1 MKNILLILTAVALIT
16 PVTRA
21 EEKADAAKAD
31 VKVTLTGNDQM
42 KYDKAEIEVEAGQT
56 VALTFKNIG
65 ALPKAAM
72 GHNVVILK
80 PGSDIPKF
88 AIGGVAN
95 KAGDYLP
102 LDPAL
107 AAQVVA
113 KTKILGPKEEETIV
127 FKVPAAGD
135 YPFLCTFPGHFGVMK
150 GVLKVKSAT
159 FSPELNKAAL

>member
-1 MKNILLILTAVALIT
+1 MKNILLILTAAALML
-16 PVTRA
+16 PVSRA
-21 EEKADAAKAD
+21 EEKADATKAD
-31 VKVTLTGNDQM
+31 FKVTITGNDQM
-42 KYDKAEIEVEAGQT
+42 KYDKAEIEVKAGQT

-95 KAGDYLP
+95 AAGDYLP

-107 AAQVVA
+107 IAQIVA

-127 FKVPAAGD
+127 FKAPAAGD

-150 GVLKVKSAT
+150 GVLKVK
-159 FSPELNKAAL
+159 

>member
-1 MKNILLILTAVALIT
+1 MSNTAHVPAIMKNILLILTAMVFMF
-16 PVTRA
+16 PVCRA
-21 EEKADAAKAD
+21 EEKADTPKAD
-31 VKVTLTGNDQM
+31 VEVTITGNDQM
-42 KYDKAEIEVEAGQT
+42 KYDKAEIEVKAGQT

-95 KAGDYLP
+95 AAGDYLP

-135 YPFLCTFPGHFGVMK
+135 YPFLCTFPGHFGGMK
-150 GVLKVKSAT
+150 GVLKAK
-159 FSPELNKAAL
+159 

>member
-1 MKNILLILTAVALIT
+1 MKNILLILTAMVFMF
-16 PVTRA
+16 PVCWA
-21 EEKADAAKAD
+21 EEKADTPKAD
-31 VKVTLTGNDQM
+31 VEVTITGNDQM
-42 KYDKAEIEVEAGQT
+42 KYDKAEIEVKAGQT

-95 KAGDYLP
+95 AAGDYLP

-150 GVLKVKSAT
+150 GVLKAK
-159 FSPELNKAAL
+159 

>member
-1 MKNILLILTAVALIT
+1 MSNTAHVPASMKNILLILTAMVFMF
-16 PVTRA
+16 PVCWA
-21 EEKADAAKAD
+21 EEKADTPKAD
-31 VKVTLTGNDQM
+31 VEVTITGNDQM
-42 KYDKAEIEVEAGQT
+42 KYDKAEIEVKAGQT

-95 KAGDYLP
+95 AAGDYLP

-127 FKVPAAGD
+127 FKVPTAGD

-150 GVLKVKSAT
+150 GVLKAK
-159 FSPELNKAAL
+159 

>member
-1 MKNILLILTAVALIT
+1 LSNTAHVPAIMKNILFILTAMVFMF
-16 PVTRA
+16 PVCRA
-21 EEKADAAKAD
+21 EEKADTPKAD
-31 VKVTLTGNDQM
+31 VEVTITGNDQM
-42 KYDKAEIEVEAGQT
+42 KYDKAEIEVKAGQT

-95 KAGDYLP
+95 AAGDYLP

-150 GVLKVKSAT
+150 GVLKAK
-159 FSPELNKAAL
+159 

>member
-1 MKNILLILTAVALIT
+1 MKNILLILTAAALMI
-16 PVTRA
+16 PVSRA
-21 EEKADAAKAD
+21 EEKADATKAD
-31 VKVTLTGNDQM
+31 FKVTITGNDQM
-42 KYDKAEIEVEAGQT
+42 KYDKAEIEVKAGQT

-95 KAGDYLP
+95 AAGDYLP

-107 AAQVVA
+107 IAQIVA

-127 FKVPAAGD
+127 FKAPAAGD

-150 GVLKVKSAT
+150 GILKVK
-159 FSPELNKAAL
+159 

>member
-1 MKNILLILTAVALIT
+1 MSNTAHVPAIMKNILLILTAMVFMF
-16 PVTRA
+16 PVCWA
-21 EEKADAAKAD
+21 EEKADTPKAD
-31 VKVTLTGNDQM
+31 VEVTITGNDQM
-42 KYDKAEIEVEAGQT
+42 KYDKAEIEVKAGQT

-95 KAGDYLP
+95 AAGDYLP

-150 GVLKVKSAT
+150 GVLKAK
-159 FSPELNKAAL
+159 

>member
-1 MKNILLILTAVALIT
+1 MKNILFILTAMVFMF
-16 PVTRA
+16 PVCRA
-21 EEKADAAKAD
+21 EEKADTPKAD
-31 VKVTLTGNDQM
+31 VEVTITGNDQM
-42 KYDKAEIEVEAGQT
+42 KYDKAEIEVKAGQT

-95 KAGDYLP
+95 AAGDYLP

-150 GVLKVKSAT
+150 GVLKAK
-159 FSPELNKAAL
+159 

>member
-1 MKNILLILTAVALIT
+1 MKNILLILTAAALMI
-16 PVTRA
+16 PVSRA
-21 EEKADAAKAD
+21 EEKADATKAD
-31 VKVTLTGNDQM
+31 FKVTITGNDQM
-42 KYDKAEIEVEAGQT
+42 KYDKAEIEVKAGQT

-95 KAGDYLP
+95 AAGDYLP

-107 AAQVVA
+107 IAQIVA

-127 FKVPAAGD
+127 FKAPAAGD

-150 GVLKVKSAT
+150 GVLKVK
-159 FSPELNKAAL
+159 

>member
-1 MKNILLILTAVALIT
+1 MSNTAHVPASMKNILLILTAMVFMF
-16 PVTRA
+16 PVCWA
-21 EEKADAAKAD
+21 EEKADTPKAD
-31 VKVTLTGNDQM
+31 VEVTITGNDQM
-42 KYDKAEIEVEAGQT
+42 KYDKAEIEVKAGQT

-95 KAGDYLP
+95 AAGDYLP

-127 FKVPAAGD
+127 FKVSAAGD

-150 GVLKVKSAT
+150 GVLKAK
-159 FSPELNKAAL
+159 

>member
-1 MKNILLILTAVALIT
+1 MSNTAHLPAIMKNIPLILTAVVFMF
-16 PVTRA
+16 PVSRA
-21 EEKADAAKAD
+21 EEKADAPKAD
-31 VKVTLTGNDQM
+31 VEVTITGNDQM
-42 KYDKAEIEVEAGQT
+42 KYDKAEIEVKAGHT

-95 KAGDYLP
+95 AAGDYLP

-107 AAQVVA
+107 AAQIVA

-150 GVLKVKSAT
+150 GVLKAK
-159 FSPELNKAAL
+159 

>member
-1 MKNILLILTAVALIT
+1 MRTILLTLTAVVLSVPGT
-16 PVTRA
+16 WA
-21 EEKADAAKAD
+21 EEKAVTAKAD
-31 VKVTLTGNDQM
+31 VKVTITGNDQM

-56 VALTFKNIG
+56 LALTFKNIG

-107 AAQVVA
+107 AALVVA
-113 KTKILGPKEEETIV
+113 KTKILGPKEEETIL
-127 FKVPAAGD
+127 FKPAAAGD
-135 YPFLCTFPGHFGVMK
+135 YPFLCTFPGHFGIMK
-150 GVLKVKSAT
+150 GVIKVK
-159 FSPELNKAAL
+159 

>member
-1 MKNILLILTAVALIT
+1 MKNILLILTAAALMI
-16 PVTRA
+16 PVSRA
-21 EEKADAAKAD
+21 EEKADANKAD
-31 VKVTLTGNDQM
+31 VKVTITGNDQM
-42 KYDKAEIEVEAGQT
+42 KYDKAEIEVKAGQT

-95 KAGDYLP
+95 AAGDYLP

-107 AAQVVA
+107 IAQIVA

-127 FKVPAAGD
+127 FKAPAAGD

-150 GVLKVKSAT
+150 GILKVK
-159 FSPELNKAAL
+159 

>member
-1 MKNILLILTAVALIT
+1 MI
-16 PVTRA
+16 PVSRA
-21 EEKADAAKAD
+21 EEKADATKAD
-31 VKVTLTGNDQM
+31 FKVTITGNDQM
-42 KYDKAEIEVEAGQT
+42 KYDKAEIEVKAGQT

-80 PGSDIPKF
+80 PSSDIPKF

-95 KAGDYLP
+95 AAGDYLP

-107 AAQVVA
+107 IAQIVA

-127 FKVPAAGD
+127 FKAPAAGD

-150 GVLKVKSAT
+150 GILKVK
-159 FSPELNKAAL
+159 

>member
-1 MKNILLILTAVALIT
+1 MKNILLILTAVALMI
-16 PVTRA
+16 PVSRA
-21 EEKADAAKAD
+21 EEKADATKAD
-31 VKVTLTGNDQM
+31 VKVTITGNDQM
-42 KYDKAEIEVEAGQT
+42 KYDKAEIEVKAGQT

-95 KAGDYLP
+95 AAGDYLP

-107 AAQVVA
+107 IAQIVA
-113 KTKILGPKEEETIV
+113 KTKLLGPKEEETIV
-127 FKVPAAGD
+127 FKAPAAGD

-150 GVLKVKSAT
+150 GILKVK
-159 FSPELNKAAL
+159 

>member
-1 MKNILLILTAVALIT
+1 MKNILLILTAAALMI
-16 PVTRA
+16 PVSRA

-31 VKVTLTGNDQM
+31 VKVTITGNDQM
-42 KYDKAEIEVEAGQT
+42 KYDKAEIEVKAGQT

-95 KAGDYLP
+95 AAGDYLP

-107 AAQVVA
+107 IAQIVA

-127 FKVPAAGD
+127 FKAPAAGD

-150 GVLKVKSAT
+150 GILKVK
-159 FSPELNKAAL
+159 

>member
-1 MKNILLILTAVALIT
+1 MKNILLILTAAALMI
-16 PVTRA
+16 PVSRA
-21 EEKADAAKAD
+21 EEKADAPKAD
-31 VKVTLTGNDQM
+31 FKVTITGNDQM
-42 KYDKAEIEVEAGQT
+42 KYDKAEIEVKAGQT

-95 KAGDYLP
+95 AAGDYLP

-107 AAQVVA
+107 IAQIVA

-127 FKVPAAGD
+127 FKAPAAGD

-150 GVLKVKSAT
+150 GVLKVK
-159 FSPELNKAAL
+159 

>member
-1 MKNILLILTAVALIT
+1 MSNTAHVPAIMKNILLILTAMVFMF
-16 PVTRA
+16 PVCRA
-21 EEKADAAKAD
+21 EEKADTPKAD
-31 VKVTLTGNDQM
+31 VEVTITGNDQM
-42 KYDKAEIEVEAGQT
+42 KYDKAEIEVKAGQT

-95 KAGDYLP
+95 AAGDYLP

-150 GVLKVKSAT
+150 GVLKAK
-159 FSPELNKAAL
+159 

>member
-1 MKNILLILTAVALIT
+1 
-16 PVTRA
+16 
-21 EEKADAAKAD
+21 
-31 VKVTLTGNDQM
+31 M
-42 KYDKAEIEVEAGQT
+42 KYDKAEIEVKAGQT

-95 KAGDYLP
+95 AAGDYLP

-127 FKVPAAGD
+127 FKVSAAGD

-150 GVLKVKSAT
+150 GVLKAK
-159 FSPELNKAAL
+159 

>member
-1 MKNILLILTAVALIT
+1 MKNILLILTAMVFMF
-16 PVTRA
+16 PVCRA
-21 EEKADAAKAD
+21 EEKADTPKAD
-31 VKVTLTGNDQM
+31 VEVTITGNDQM
-42 KYDKAEIEVEAGQT
+42 KYDKAEIEVKAGQT

-95 KAGDYLP
+95 AAGDYLP

-150 GVLKVKSAT
+150 GVLKAK
-159 FSPELNKAAL
+159 

>member
-1 MKNILLILTAVALIT
+1 
-16 PVTRA
+16 
-21 EEKADAAKAD
+21 
-31 VKVTLTGNDQM
+31 M
-42 KYDKAEIEVEAGQT
+42 KYDKAEIEVKAGQT

-95 KAGDYLP
+95 AAGDYLP

-107 AAQVVA
+107 IAQIVA

-127 FKVPAAGD
+127 FKAPAAGD

-150 GVLKVKSAT
+150 GVLKVK
-159 FSPELNKAAL
+159 

>member
-1 MKNILLILTAVALIT
+1 MSNTAHVPASMKNILLILTAMVFMF
-16 PVTRA
+16 PVCWA
-21 EEKADAAKAD
+21 EEKADTPKAD
-31 VKVTLTGNDQM
+31 VEVTITGNDQM
-42 KYDKAEIEVEAGQT
+42 KYDKAEIEVKAGQT

-95 KAGDYLP
+95 AAGDYLP

-127 FKVPAAGD
+127 FKVPPAGD

-150 GVLKVKSAT
+150 GVLKAK
-159 FSPELNKAAL
+159 

>member
-1 MKNILLILTAVALIT
+1 MKNILLILTAAALMI
-16 PVTRA
+16 PVSRA
-21 EEKADAAKAD
+21 EEKADAIKAD
-31 VKVTLTGNDQM
+31 VKVTITGNDQM
-42 KYDKAEIEVEAGQT
+42 KYDKAEIEVKAGQT

-95 KAGDYLP
+95 AAGDYLP

-107 AAQVVA
+107 IAQIVA

-127 FKVPAAGD
+127 FKAPAAGD

-150 GVLKVKSAT
+150 GVLKVK
-159 FSPELNKAAL
+159 

>member
-1 MKNILLILTAVALIT
+1 MSNTAHVPAIMKNILFILTAMVFMF
-16 PVTRA
+16 PVCRA
-21 EEKADAAKAD
+21 EEKADTPKAD
-31 VKVTLTGNDQM
+31 VEVTITGNDQM
-42 KYDKAEIEVEAGQT
+42 KYDKAEIEVKAGQT

-95 KAGDYLP
+95 AAGDYLP

-150 GVLKVKSAT
+150 GVLKAK
-159 FSPELNKAAL
+159 

>member
-1 MKNILLILTAVALIT
+1 MVFMF
-16 PVTRA
+16 PVCRA
-21 EEKADAAKAD
+21 EEKADTPKAD
-31 VKVTLTGNDQM
+31 VEVTITGNDQM
-42 KYDKAEIEVEAGQT
+42 KYDKAEIEVKAGQT

-95 KAGDYLP
+95 AAGDYLP

-150 GVLKVKSAT
+150 GVLKAK
-159 FSPELNKAAL
+159 